1 MNHIK
6 LFSVK
11 FIGTLALLYLIL
23 GFGYGMS
30 FGNVFLITLVLGM
43 VAYLGDVVVL
53 PNINNTVATIADFA
67 TALLIIYFMSF
78 SVTVGEGWFTASL
91 VAAVGVTVFEY
102 FYHKYFK
109 SEYNEAHHE
118 EREGEGP
125 PRDTTMQTEASE
137 ETSPYDPENK
147 NE

>member
-6 LFSVK
+6 LFAVK
-11 FIGTLALLYLIL
+11 FIGTLIMLYLIL
-23 GFGYGMS
+23 GLGYGMT

-43 VAYLGDVVVL
+43 IAYLGDVIVL
-53 PNINNTVATIADFA
+53 PNLNNTVATIADFA
-67 TALLIIYFMSF
+67 TAFLIIYFMSF
-78 SVTVGEGWFTASL
+78 GITTGGEWFTASF
-91 VAAVGVTVFEY
+91 VAAVGVTLFEY
-102 FYHKYFK
+102 FYHKYYK
-109 SEYNEAHHE
+109 SAYNEAHQD
-118 EREGEGP
+118 EREGM